1 MPVVI
6 VLRVGVLAVSQ
17 MQIWI
22 RFVGASLRF
31 TSPRCMRVRLEA
43 APLDARRA
51 RGGFGRSAKALWNLL
66 VNHAKKVQGRDWR
79 HSWTAMS
86 FSASWLQKLSI
97 AMGKAEAV
105 ATLRRTPLCSRQR
118 VLGSGESGDGAEYE
132 SWAEGRS
139 AAGYE
144 G

>member
-1 MPVVI
+1 MPA
-6 VLRVGVLAVSQ
+6 VLWKGLGSQ
-17 MQIWI
+17 P
-22 RFVGASLRF
+22 G
-31 TSPRCMRVRLEA
+31 
-43 APLDARRA
+43 
-51 RGGFGRSAKALWNLL
+51 
-66 VNHAKKVQGRDWR
+66 
-79 HSWTAMS
+79 S

>member
-1 MPVVI
+1 M
-6 VLRVGVLAVSQ
+6 
-17 MQIWI
+17 
-22 RFVGASLRF
+22 ASLELKLLF
-31 TSPRCMRVRLEA
+31 YPFVLGVH
-43 APLDARRA
+43 
-51 RGGFGRSAKALWNLL
+51 GGFGEKAKEL
-66 VNHAKKVQGRDWR
+66 VTILVGHAKKVQGRDWR

-86 FSASWLQKLSI
+86 FSSSWLQKLSI
-97 AMGKAEAV
+97 ALGKAEAV

>member
-1 MPVVI
+1 M
-6 VLRVGVLAVSQ
+6 VGSH
-17 MQIWI
+17 
-22 RFVGASLRF
+22 
-31 TSPRCMRVRLEA
+31 
-43 APLDARRA
+43 
-51 RGGFGRSAKALWNLL
+51 GGFGRSAKALWNLL
-66 VNHAKKVQGRDWR
+66 VNHAKKVQVRDWR

-144 G
+144 A